1 MPEWFSE
8 HLAPDK
14 LKAYAVLFTV
24 VSIGSVAIEKVSVTA
39 KNQPLMRAQIQQG
52 RLECERRHTEV
63 MVRIAMLEGQAKD
76 KNEALRAVSNQATQ
90 NSIYINAINGG
101 K

>member
-1 MPEWFSE
+1 MPDWFSE

-14 LKAYAVLFTV
+14 LRSYAVLFTV
-24 VSIGSVAIEKVSVTA
+24 VSIGSVAVEKVAVTA

-52 RLECERRHTEV
+52 RLECENRYTEV
-63 MVRIAMLEGQAKD
+63 MVRIAMLEGQARD
-76 KNEALRAVSNQATQ
+76 KNEALRAISNQATQ

-101 K
+101 N